1 MKKLIFTASKKDF
14 RIDTFASGGPGGQ
27 HQNKTQSGV
36 RITHIPT
43 GLSSESRETRNQGK
57 NKKLAWTRLCKK
69 LIQRVKNDLYTQFEK
84 PTETIRTYH
93 EPDNRVKDHAS
104 GEIKPYKEVVFGDA
118 YGSLIEARRKA
129 ITKARSLTW
138 GKPRPDMPKIVGSN
152 PIEPMPL

>member
-1 MKKLIFTASKKDF
+1 MKELIFTASKKDF
-14 RIDTFASGGPGGQ
+14 RVDTFASGGPGGQ

-36 RITHIPT
+36 RITHLPT
-43 GLSSESRETRNQGK
+43 GLFSECRETRNQGE
-57 NKKLAWTRLCKK
+57 NKKRAWKK
-69 LIQRVKNDLYTQFEK
+69 LCDQLIRHVKVSTNRKKEIS
-84 PTETIRTYH
+84 TETIRTYH

-129 ITKARSLTW
+129 ITKARSLIW
-138 GKPRPDMPKIVGSN
+138 EKPRPDMPKIVGSN